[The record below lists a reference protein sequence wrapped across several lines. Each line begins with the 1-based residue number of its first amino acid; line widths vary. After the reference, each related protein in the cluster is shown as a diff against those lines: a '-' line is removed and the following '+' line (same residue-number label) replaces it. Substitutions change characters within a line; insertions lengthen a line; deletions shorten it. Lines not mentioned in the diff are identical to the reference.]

1 MGDVDVLATSF
12 YEPDKITFYNVVLF
26 VHIAAAVI
34 AFGGTFT
41 YGLVQAVVMRPE
53 QRRHVAFWHRLQH
66 EIGNKVI
73 TPAAVVILLA
83 GIYLAAEGNF
93 DFSTAFVKIG
103 VVAIIVLLGVGH
115 AFFSPT
121 EVRAAEAAERD
132 IAAAGSGEV
141 EFGPEYEAL
150 AKRLAGVGI
159 AANLLVLAAIFVMV
173 IKPI

>member
-1 MGDVDVLATSF
+1 VNLLATSF
-12 YEPDKITFYNVVLF
+12 YQPDQISFYNVILF

-41 YGLVQAVVMRPE
+41 YGLVQGFVMRPE
-53 QRRHVAFWHRLQH
+53 QRRHVPFWHRVQH
-66 EIGNKVI
+66 EIGNKLI

-83 GIYLAAEGNF
+83 GIYLAAAGNF
-93 DFSTAFVKIG
+93 DFSTTFVKIG
-103 VVAIIVLLGVGH
+103 VVAIVVLLGAGH

-121 EVRAAEAAERD
+121 EVRAADAAERD
-132 IAAAGSGEV
+132 IAAAGTGEV
-141 EFGPEYEAL
+141 EFGPEYQAL
-150 AKRLAGVGI
+150 AGRLQVVGI